1 MHYIH
6 SSPIEVHGRLSS
18 STCVI
23 DSRFVLK
30 VTGFGLQTITELIA
44 DTDGIYH
51 FLYAIA
57 SGNDIAPYLKIHK
70 PLAVYRFWIRYEMTS
85 ITTSRIY
92 EG

>member
-44 DTDGIYH
+44 ETDGIYRL
-51 FLYAIA
+51 LYDIA
-57 SGNDIAPYLKIHK
+57 SYVAPYLKIHK
-70 PLAVYRFWIRYEMTS
+70 PLVVYRF
-85 ITTSRIY
+85 
-92 EG
+92 

>member
-1 MHYIH
+1 MYYIH

-44 DTDGIYH
+44 ETDGIYH
-51 FLYAIA
+51 LLY
-57 SGNDIAPYLKIHK
+57 DIALG
-70 PLAVYRFWIRYEMTS
+70 S
-85 ITTSRIY
+85 GITPS
-92 EG
+92 